1 MNESTQ
7 SSETSTTTEQ
17 PKADGPRESDTL
29 DNFRKLLS
37 EGESQEGEGGE
48 SREQP
53 EPQEG
58 KPKGKPKALKDLAE
72 RLELQPEDLYAIEIP
87 LGGDGK
93 TVKLSELK
101 DTFAKQDDLTVRELA
116 LAEKAA
122 KQEAEW
128 TRSQTEFAELM
139 SQLDPK
145 AITPQVKE
153 KVRQKV
159 DASVKR
165 ERELILQTI
174 PEWQN
179 ATVREAE
186 LGAMV
191 EYLKDFGLPE
201 SFLTTTMHHK
211 LFRMVRDATLR
222 KQRHEKALSSVVQV
236 KKPST
241 TGKSGASNGAP
252 RKPTTSPPQRSGD
265 MQERFRQ
272 ILAND
277 G

>member
-1 MNESTQ
+1 MTELTQ
-7 SSETSTTTEQ
+7 SSETSETTEQ
-17 PKADGPRESDTL
+17 PKVEQAREGDTL

-37 EGESQEGEGGE
+37 EGESQGDAGE
-48 SREQP
+48 SPSEA
-53 EPQEG
+53 EPQAG
-58 KPKGKPKALKDLAE
+58 KPKGKPKAFSELAE
-72 RLELQPEDLYAIEIP
+72 RLELAPEDLYAVELTTGTGKKVT
-87 LGGDGK
+87 LG
-93 TVKLSELK
+93 SLK
-101 DTFAKQDDLTVRELA
+101 DMADKSEDFTVRELA

-139 SQLDPK
+139 SSLDPK
-145 AITPQVKE
+145 AITPQVRE
-153 KVRQKV
+153 KVRAKV
-159 DASVKR
+159 EASVKR
-165 ERELILQTI
+165 ERELILSTI

-179 ATVREAE
+179 ATVRDAE

-191 EYLKDFGLPE
+191 EYLRDFGLPE

-222 KQRHEKALSSVVQV
+222 KQRHERALAQVVPV

-241 TGKSGASNGAP
+241 TGKSGAGNGAP
-252 RKPTTSPPQRSGD
+252 RKPTVSQPKRSEG

-272 ILAND
+272 ILSQ